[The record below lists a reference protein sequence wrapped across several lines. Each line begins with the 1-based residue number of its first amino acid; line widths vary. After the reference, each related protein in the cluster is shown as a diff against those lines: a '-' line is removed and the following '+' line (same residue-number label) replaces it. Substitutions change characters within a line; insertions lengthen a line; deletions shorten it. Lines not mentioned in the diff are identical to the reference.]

1 MKNVLMDLYIHRVC
15 SKLRKKVRL
24 LGRLLSSVPNEI
36 LKLFIIHVLSQQYI
50 IGLLCEILHRPNLF
64 ANFKVFK
71 NGAPGIIT
79 GSRDWCVRRL
89 LQQNA
94 LVKQLGGGGGERYR
108 KA

>member
-1 MKNVLMDLYIHRVC
+1 MDLYIHRVC

-50 IGLLCEILHRPNLF
+50 IDLLCEILHHPNLF

-71 NGAPGIIT
+71 IVHLELLLEVGI
-79 GSRDWCVRRL
+79 GVYDVYYNKMR
-89 LQQNA
+89 
-94 LVKQLGGGGGERYR
+94 
-108 KA
+108 